1 MYVTMYRI
9 DSRITMIF
17 IRGACKTEI
26 GEKNASVSTREYMR
40 ITRTH
45 SYF

>member
-17 IRGACKTEI
+17 IREEPVKAKI
-26 GEKNASVSTREYMR
+26 KKKINNDDW
-40 ITRTH
+40 
-45 SYF
+45 